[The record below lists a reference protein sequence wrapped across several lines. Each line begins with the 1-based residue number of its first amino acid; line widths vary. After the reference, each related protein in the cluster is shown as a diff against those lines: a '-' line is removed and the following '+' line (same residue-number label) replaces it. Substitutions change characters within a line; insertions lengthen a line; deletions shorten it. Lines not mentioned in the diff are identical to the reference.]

1 MKKNRT
7 IDNRKLLPC
16 IDWLFFLMLLT
27 VISAITLTLFY
38 RQALASLSNPGT
50 EEYSSDMKAYILEMQ
65 GLDSGYD
72 FPYPVFFKLSAL
84 FYLFTSPELAVALA
98 AMLLNT
104 LAILLVKYY
113 LNRLLLPIVRNHRDG
128 SIPEL
133 LSGILISLSGSA
145 LFFISMLFPPKGIYL
160 PGIRF
165 RYIGVFSA
173 NPYHNATFLA
183 ARPFAV
189 LTFFSF
195 VNLLTIY
202 ESGVKTKRNP
212 DGAPLG
218 NYVPFSIFLLIAT
231 MTKPSFTIVLVGSAG
246 LIMLYRLFR
255 NRWKTFLPSLQLGLC
270 FLPTFVDLLYQ
281 YRGVFVPADGEE
293 RGIGFCLGEV
303 WKLYCDNIPLAIG
316 IAIGFPLLTLVF
328 HFRELKRDTL
338 YRFSW
343 QLYLMSLA
351 MAFLLFEKGFRKVD
365 FNFSWGYMYGIFFC
379 HLGSLIVLL
388 RTTLGMLGPA
398 KPTVNTGGRKFLPFL
413 ALAAQWLAY
422 LWHVACGI
430 SYFCDIFQGGTYY

>member
-218 NYVPFSIFLLIAT
+218 N
-231 MTKPSFTIVLVGSAG
+231 
-246 LIMLYRLFR
+246 
-255 NRWKTFLPSLQLGLC
+255 
-270 FLPTFVDLLYQ
+270 
-281 YRGVFVPADGEE
+281 
-293 RGIGFCLGEV
+293 
-303 WKLYCDNIPLAIG
+303 
-316 IAIGFPLLTLVF
+316 
-328 HFRELKRDTL
+328 
-338 YRFSW
+338 
-343 QLYLMSLA
+343 
-351 MAFLLFEKGFRKVD
+351 
-365 FNFSWGYMYGIFFC
+365 
-379 HLGSLIVLL
+379 
-388 RTTLGMLGPA
+388 
-398 KPTVNTGGRKFLPFL
+398 
-413 ALAAQWLAY
+413 
-422 LWHVACGI
+422 
-430 SYFCDIFQGGTYY
+430 